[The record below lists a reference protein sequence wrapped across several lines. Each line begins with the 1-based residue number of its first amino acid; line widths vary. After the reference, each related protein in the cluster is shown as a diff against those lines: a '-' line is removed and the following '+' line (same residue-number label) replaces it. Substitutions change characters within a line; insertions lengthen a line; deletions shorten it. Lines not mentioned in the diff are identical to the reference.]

1 MQKALLNADPDNTRQ
16 AKSNDSYYLLRRTE
30 VPTIIVEC
38 GFLSN
43 PEEAE
48 LLADEE
54 YQEKIAD
61 AVAEGIENYTKSK

>member
-1 MQKALLNADPDNTRQ
+1 MQEALLNVDADNKRQ
-16 AKSNDSYYLLRRTE
+16 AKDNDSYYLLKRTE

-38 GFLSN
+38 GFLSH

-54 YQEKIAD
+54 YQKKIAD
-61 AVAEGIENYTKSK
+61 AIADGVEKYLESK